1 LKSGLAKRN
10 TKNENCKYEGRRRAD
25 PAEGDMPQGTQ
36 KANGVVGGFLRGS
49 SNVDRGV
56 LRCATE
62 MLGSDGEP
70 HGRAGPTGLEVASK
84 LEVATMWT
92 MSNLE
97 VLIFLAVMIAIT
109 GTVMRT
115 LR

>member
-1 LKSGLAKRN
+1 
-10 TKNENCKYEGRRRAD
+10 
-25 PAEGDMPQGTQ
+25 MPQGTQ

-49 SNVDRGV
+49 AHVEARP
-56 LRCATE
+56 RW
-62 MLGSDGEP
+62 LGGDGEP
-70 HGRAGPTGLEVASK
+70 HGRAGLTGLEVASK

-109 GTVMRT
+109 GTVMLT

>member
-1 LKSGLAKRN
+1 MLKG
-10 TKNENCKYEGRRRAD
+10 CGRARD
-25 PAEGDMPQGTQ
+25 PKSNDGMAGR
-36 KANGVVGGFLRGS
+36 FLRGS
-49 SNVDRGV
+49 GATSNRGV
-56 LRCATE
+56 LEERW
-62 MLGSDGEP
+62 LGGDGEP
-70 HGRAGPTGLEVASK
+70 HGRAGLTGLEVASK

-109 GTVMRT
+109 GTVMLT